1 MVFVESFG
9 AFSADNFDLGH
20 LHPPSIFYRNSL
32 ALIASATLAG
42 LILRSAIE

>member
-20 LHPPSIFYRNSL
+20 WHPPSIFTGTALRLLQVQPWL
-32 ALIASATLAG
+32 A
-42 LILRSAIE
+42 